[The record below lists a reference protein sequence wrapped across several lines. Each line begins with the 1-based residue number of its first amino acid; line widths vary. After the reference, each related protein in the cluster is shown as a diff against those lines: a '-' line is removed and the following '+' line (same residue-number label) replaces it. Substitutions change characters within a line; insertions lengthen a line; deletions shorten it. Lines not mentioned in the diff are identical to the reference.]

1 MTISVT
7 QLNNYVRGLIDIDGV
22 LSSLS
27 VCGEITNLKKSR
39 DGWYFSLKDEAA
51 SVNCFCYDSVA
62 VPEQGNVAVAEG
74 QLNYFV
80 KSGSV
85 SFFVKRLSAIK
96 NTGEAYLRFVE
107 LKERLKKKREKI

>member
-7 QLNNYVRGLIDIDGV
+7 QLNNYVRGLLDIDGV
-22 LSSLS
+22 LNSLS

-62 VPEQGNVAVAEG
+62 VPEQGNVVVAEG

-85 SFFVKRLSAIK
+85 SFCRNQKYRRSVFALRRAERKAEKRRVI
-96 NTGEAYLRFVE
+96 R
-107 LKERLKKKREKI
+107 R